1 MPQKSSNRKS
11 YQNIPSDDESGNSP
25 DQDGGDDIVQI
36 FTAFNNLKDR
46 MEKRVKDKQRKL
58 SSECDSVIQQISEFA
73 HELVSRQK
81 QEIDAK
87 INEYKRKYEELDEEK
102 LTIVK
107 KLRSEEAKYL
117 QLHDSIICEL
127 DKIDLAQMET
137 NQEFEKKYLSFID

>member
-36 FTAFNNLKDR
+36 FTAFNNR

-81 QEIDAK
+81 QE
-87 INEYKRKYEELDEEK
+87 
-102 LTIVK
+102 
-107 KLRSEEAKYL
+107 
-117 QLHDSIICEL
+117 
-127 DKIDLAQMET
+127 M
-137 NQEFEKKYLSFID
+137 